1 VRRSDSFRGQHGAS
15 VSLVGQTEGFV
26 HGLSRVR
33 SWDEQEKRVTENGRG
48 TRHAIKQKGL
58 EKWNWADVESGLE
71 RARHVEGSSG
81 LHNADGQAFV
91 ITSNLVNES

>member
-1 VRRSDSFRGQHGAS
+1 MGRTR
-15 VSLVGQTEGFV
+15 
-26 HGLSRVR
+26 
-33 SWDEQEKRVTENGRG
+33 KRVTEKGRG
-48 TRHAIKQKGL
+48 TRHAIKQKGP

-71 RARHVEGSSG
+71 RARQVEGSTG